1 MKGSSS
7 RKRVPFEFPPD
18 FTTNRDSM
26 HLLLF
31 RRGVSH
37 SPSKF
42 LFHAALPPVPSPDR
56 RTARRPLSRPR
67 STDRQTDRPQTGC
80 VVYRGTL
87 GRARGAT
94 QPQWQPP
101 MRTRASLC
109 PMDGNSNIIVVLQ
122 KRRSRPTD
130 RVRVRRQF
138 HGQRLHSIE
147 TCVITL
153 SPTDWLTAHSL
164 TRTTHNVPTV
174 SSTLGGR
181 GRGRT
186 PG

>member
-1 MKGSSS
+1 
-7 RKRVPFEFPPD
+7 
-18 FTTNRDSM
+18 M

-56 RTARRPLSRPR
+56 RTARRPLSA
-67 STDRQTDRPQTGC
+67 STDRPTDRPQTGC

-87 GRARGAT
+87 GCARGAT
-94 QPQWQPP
+94 QQPQWQPP
-101 MRTRASLC
+101 IQCEHVRRVAVS
-109 PMDGNSNIIVVLQ
+109 DGWKLQ
-122 KRRSRPTD
+122 YHRRPPKEALPTD

-164 TRTTHNVPTV
+164 TRTTHNAPTV